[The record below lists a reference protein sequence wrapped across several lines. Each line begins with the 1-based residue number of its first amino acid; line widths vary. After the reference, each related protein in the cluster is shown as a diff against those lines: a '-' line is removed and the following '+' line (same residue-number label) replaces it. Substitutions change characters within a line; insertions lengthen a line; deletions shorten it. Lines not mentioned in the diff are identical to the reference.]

1 MKKFT
6 FLMTATLIFF
16 AATFS
21 SCEKVADGIQDSM
34 QVTIYTDL
42 TAPFLAMPNDAKDKS
57 GSATFSETAVI
68 DIRQNEDLVDYLEG
82 IESIEV
88 TKVKIQITSISAENL
103 LLEKGT
109 FSITDNIN
117 ADRFE
122 FSTPDNLALTLGT
135 QFEVPTE
142 AEGWDTVNNIIAA
155 MHSATVGAEGMVNN
169 EYFEIGFNF
178 IISVKVKANP

>member
-6 FLMTATLIFF
+6 FLMSATLIFL

-21 SCEKVADGIQDSM
+21 SCEKVADELQNSM
-34 QVTIYTDL
+34 EVTIYTDL
-42 TAPFLAMPNDAKDKS
+42 TAPFLAMPDDAKS

-68 DIRQNEDLVDYLEG
+68 DITQNEDLADYLES

-88 TKVKIQITSISAENL
+88 TKVKIQITSISSEGL
-103 LLEKGT
+103 ILEKGT
-109 FSITDNIN
+109 FSVIDNTN

-122 FSTPDNLALTLGT
+122 FSTPNNLPLVLGT
-135 QFEVPTE
+135 QFELPTD
-142 AEGWDTVNNIIAA
+142 AEGWDTVNKIIAT